1 MNKNYKHNILI
12 WIKSK
17 LYAFSLIELIIAV
30 SISSLL
36 MLSIMIFTWNS
47 IKESVKNEYI
57 LTQDNNNLEFEQKIL
72 DIISNTSQIYYSWSI
87 FWEYLTW
94 IFLKSNS
101 SNLPITFIGLKTFTG
116 YCDVFSW
123 TENATWTVQKLF
135 IKEFILPDFIQ
146 NQANIWWINYTL
158 SHTWNIIYSWS
169 EIIIWTWYPWDNL
182 DKNNPLKTE
191 LNYPSAIIWS
201 WGYLY
206 IADTLNDRILFYDTG
221 SKITK
226 ELLWKE
232 NGVSR
237 PISLYF
243 SWNELLIANNWNN
256 KILSYK
262 DWDQD
267 WETLNLTFKVWTWF
281 TNINKISF
289 TFSWITNIT
298 LPNSTWSFVFS
309 WITWTWINDFINTW
323 SNLTYNFSG
332 WLTNFLTR
340 NIYWININWIEP
352 IPTNTWYYYLKVDF
366 FSWSELKYS
375 DYFPYFTKWDWDF
388 NSITWNVLKTLSWWF
403 SYAYNITWPDSFSW
417 EIIDW
422 TWALFSS
429 IWIETIS
436 NFPVYDFFYNYSK
449 SILTLKY
456 NYYKY
461 YDCVSEKHIKKEK
474 ILKKSF

>member
-12 WIKSK
+12 GIKSK

-36 MLSIMIFTWNS
+36 MLSIMIFTGNS

-72 DIISNTSQIYYSWSI
+72 DIISNTSQIYYSGSI
-87 FWEYLTW
+87 FGEYLTG

-116 YCDVFSW
+116 YCDVFSG
-123 TENATWTVQKLF
+123 TENATGTVQKLF

-146 NQANIWWINYTL
+146 NQANIGGINYTL
-158 SHTWNIIYSWS
+158 SHTGNIIYSGS
-169 EIIIWTWYPWDNL
+169 EIIIGTGYPGDNL

-191 LNYPSAIIWS
+191 LNYPSAIIGS
-201 WGYLY
+201 GGYLY

-226 ELLWKE
+226 ELLGKE

-243 SWNELLIANNWNN
+243 SGNELLIANNGNN

-262 DWDQD
+262 DGDQD
-267 WETLNLTFKVWTWF
+267 GETLNLTFKVGTGF

-289 TFSWITNIT
+289 TFSGITNIT
-298 LPNSTWSFVFS
+298 LPNSTGSFVFS
-309 WITWTWINDFINTW
+309 GITGTGINDFINTG

-332 WLTNFLTR
+332 GLTNFLTR
-340 NIYWININWIEP
+340 NIYGININGIEP
-352 IPTNTWYYYLKVDF
+352 IPTNTGYYYLKVDF
-366 FSWSELKYS
+366 FSGSELKYS
-375 DYFPYFTKWDWDF
+375 DYFPYFTKGDGDF
-388 NSITWNVLKTLSWWF
+388 NSITGNVLKTLSGGF
-403 SYAYNITWPDSFSW
+403 SYAYNITGP
-417 EIIDW
+417 
-422 TWALFSS
+422 
-429 IWIETIS
+429 
-436 NFPVYDFFYNYSK
+436 
-449 SILTLKY
+449 
-456 NYYKY
+456 
-461 YDCVSEKHIKKEK
+461 
-474 ILKKSF
+474 